1 MRGFTL
7 RNKVAL
13 WYTTAMV
20 AITFISIGILFALGS
35 TMIQVR
41 QRADLVNYVNDMA
54 ANVSEKNGALI
65 FNTNYITNGNSIL
78 LILYDDEHKI
88 IRGVNP
94 AALPQDVNVPVNSV
108 VVTKNNE
115 TKESWFIYET
125 KVELRRDTYFLRGV
139 ASIPMLINDE
149 YVYPII
155 STALIIL
162 PLVILVGILGGSII
176 TDSAFSYFAK
186 LSDLANNIQDSKDLS
201 QRIGISTNDEFGMLA
216 TSFNSLFER
225 LQRAFEREKQFTDD
239 ASHELRTPITVI
251 MSECEYARDA
261 DDLAEAQVRIDVIY
275 KQAKKMSALVNQL
288 LTLSRTGD
296 LSKVLHKEV
305 FNYSE
310 LAEMVLEELEIQA
323 KQKDIQLINY
333 ISKNIYVDG
342 DQSTLARMIINLV
355 TNAIKYGNDGGWIKV
370 SVTRKDNSV
379 VGIVS
384 DNGIGIAKENLE
396 KIFDRFYQVNPART
410 DSGGSMGLG
419 LSMVKWIVD
428 VHGGEISVDSTVG
441 EGTVF
446 KYTLPICREAPEA
459 EDSGEEKETL

>member
-1 MRGFTL
+1 MRGLTL

-41 QRADLVNYVNDMA
+41 QRTDLINYVNDMA
-54 ANVSEKNGALI
+54 ANVHETNSTI
-65 FNTNYITNGNSIL
+65 TFNTNYITSGNSIL
-78 LILYDDEHKI
+78 LVLYDEEHKI
-88 IRGVNP
+88 VRGFNP
-94 AALPQDVNVPVNSV
+94 VSLPQDINVPVNSV
-108 VVTKNNE
+108 VVAKHNNNAE
-115 TKESWFIYET
+115 DWYVYET
-125 KVELRRDTYFLRGV
+125 QVELSREIYYLRGV
-139 ASIPMLINDE
+139 VSIPMLINDE

-176 TDSAFSYFAK
+176 TDNAFSYFAK
-186 LSDLANNIQDSKDLS
+186 LSTLANNIQDSKDLS

-251 MSECEYARDA
+251 LSECEYARDV
-261 DDLAEAQVRIDVIY
+261 DDPAETKESIEVIY

-296 LSKVLHKEV
+296 LSKVLNKEI

-310 LAEMVLEELEIQA
+310 LAELVLEELAVQA
-323 KQKDIQLINY
+323 KTRNISLINY
-333 ISKNIYVDG
+333 IDKNIYVDG

-355 TNAIKYGNDGGWIKV
+355 SNAIK
-370 SVTRKDNSV
+370 
-379 VGIVS
+379 
-384 DNGIGIAKENLE
+384 
-396 KIFDRFYQVNPART
+396 
-410 DSGGSMGLG
+410 
-419 LSMVKWIVD
+419 
-428 VHGGEISVDSTVG
+428 
-441 EGTVF
+441 
-446 KYTLPICREAPEA
+446 
-459 EDSGEEKETL
+459 

>member
-1 MRGFTL
+1 MRGLTL

-13 WYTTAMV
+13 WYTSALV
-20 AITFISIGILFALGS
+20 AITLISITVLFALGS

-41 QRADLVNYVNDMA
+41 QRADLINYVNDMA
-54 ANVSEKNGALI
+54 ANVSVSKGTI
-65 FNTNYITNGNSIL
+65 TFNTSYITSGNSITL
-78 LILYDDEHKI
+78 VLYDKNHNI
-88 IRGVNP
+88 TRGFNP
-94 AALPQDVNVPVNSV
+94 ISLPQDINVPPNSV
-108 VVTKNNE
+108 VITKNNE
-115 TKESWFIYET
+115 TGEKWYVYET
-125 KVELRRDTYFLRGV
+125 EVELDTAAYYLRGV
-139 ASIPMLINDE
+139 VIVPMLINDE

-162 PLVILVGILGGSII
+162 PLLILVAILGGSII
-176 TDSAFSYFAK
+176 TDSAFSHFAQ
-186 LSDLANNIQDSKDLS
+186 LSNLANNIQDSKDLS
-201 QRIGISTNDEFGMLA
+201 QRIGINTNDEFGMLA

-251 MSECEYARDA
+251 LSECEYARDI
-261 DDLAEAQVRIDVIY
+261 DDLDEAKESIDVIY

-296 LSKVLHKEV
+296 LSKVLNKEI

-323 KQKDIQLINY
+323 KQKNIELINY
-333 ISKNIYVDG
+333 IAKNIYVEG

-355 TNAIKYGNDGGWIKV
+355 TNAIKYGNENGWIKV
-370 SVTRKDNSV
+370 SITRKNNCV

-384 DNGIGIAKENLE
+384 DNGIGIAEKDLK
-396 KIFDRFYQVNPART
+396 KIFDRFYQVNPSRT

-419 LSMVKWIVD
+419 LSMVKWIVN
-428 VHGGEISVDSTVG
+428 VHNGEITVDSKIG

-446 KYTLPICREAPEA
+446 KFTLPIIAQAPAA
-459 EDSGEEKETL
+459 EDTEEKEQI